1 MAPIKEIKAE
11 RHHIYLLLQWA
22 LPLLLLIPLKA
33 TGQEQPQTGRQKVE
47 IHHSDL
53 LLYDKLNGR
62 DRKKLIGNVFLQH
75 KDMLMNCD
83 SAWYYEDTNQVFAF
97 NNIHIHQGDTIHIY
111 GKYLSYDG
119 NTGKAVMT
127 DSVELVDKET
137 KLFTDK
143 INYDTRSQVADYN
156 TGGKLLNGENTLTS
170 KIGIYYSAQKM
181 VHFRDSVKIVNP
193 KYVMKADTLRYNT
206 LTEVVYFE
214 GPTEAR
220 GDSIY
225 LYCEKGWSNTKSNVS
240 RLMKNAVIDNMK
252 QRLSGD
258 TLFYDENIGFGEGFG
273 NVLITD
279 EAGDAS
285 ASGNYGWYYKEPERF
300 LMTRDAAFTFI
311 SKDDTLTLKADT
323 LRAVPQADTAGI
335 NHRLLKA
342 YNNCSIYSSELQGI
356 CDSLS
361 FSFRDSVV
369 RLYTEPVIWSE
380 ENQMTADS
388 MALFTVN
395 RAPQR
400 MELYNT
406 PFIVSSV
413 DSSRFNQVKGK
424 SLVGYFKDNKLSHVV
439 IDGNGELIFY
449 VVDGTKL
456 IGVNKAKCAT
466 IEIFLK
472 EGKVQYISQNMGP
485 DGTMDPPSLNTTEE
499 PRLDDFKWFPDKRP
513 LRTDYQKYLESI
525 KSGKYIRPI
534 KSIKSE

>member
-1 MAPIKEIKAE
+1 MAPIKGIKAE
-11 RHHIYLLLQWA
+11 RHYLQLVLHFALLMLLLV
-22 LPLLLLIPLKA
+22 PVKVKA
-33 TGQEQPQTGRQKVE
+33 QEQPETGRQKVVV
-47 IHHSDL
+47 HHADL
-53 LLYDKLNGR
+53 LMYDKIDGR
-62 DRKKLIGNVFLQH
+62 ERKKLLGNVFLQH

-97 NNIHIHQGDTIHIY
+97 SNIHIHQGDTIHIY
-111 GKYLSYDG
+111 GRYLSYDG
-119 NTGKAVMT
+119 NTSKAVMT
-127 DSVELVDKET
+127 DSVEMVDKET
-137 KLFTDK
+137 RLFTDK
-143 INYDTRSQVADYN
+143 INYDTRSQIADYN
-156 TGGKLLNGENTLTS
+156 TGGRLLNGENTLTS
-170 KIGIYYSAQKM
+170 RIGIYYAAQKM
-181 VHFRDSVKIVNP
+181 AHFRDSVKIVNP

-206 LTEVVYFE
+206 LTEVAYFE
-214 GPTEAR
+214 GPSEAK

-240 RLMKNAVIDNMK
+240 RLMKNAVLDNMK

-258 TLFYDENIGFGEGFG
+258 TLFYDETKGYGEGFG

-279 EAGDAS
+279 EAGDAT
-285 ASGNYGWYYKEPERF
+285 ASGNYGWYFKEPERF
-300 LMTRDAAFTFI
+300 MMTRDAAFTFV
-311 SKDDTLTLKADT
+311 SKDDTLTLRADT
-323 LRAVPQADTAGI
+323 LRAVPQADSSGI

-342 YNNCSIYSSELQGI
+342 YNNCTIFSTELQGV

-369 RLYTEPVIWSE
+369 RLYTEPVIWSD

-395 RAPQR
+395 HAPQR

-413 DSSRFNQVKGK
+413 DSARFNQVKGK

-485 DGTMDPPSLNTTEE
+485 DGTMDPPSPGTSEE
-499 PRLDDFKWFPDKRP
+499 PRLDNFRWFPEKRP
-513 LRTDYQKYLESI
+513 ARADNQKYL
-525 KSGKYIRPI
+525 KFTKPI